1 MHLSFQN
8 KKREKKKPQQLL
20 FPVSF
25 SLSIS
30 LQWLRCKNLIFFIF
44 LGVFSVD
51 SILFLSWNAFIFVW
65 MLLFWNLTI
74 AGWMPKSELHA
85 QLGAGPQASKAL
97 LRQNNNNNNWF
108 VCSVCIH
115 SNWAADWERASY
127 FNTVA
132 VQQALCL
139 YLLPVAPP
147 VPLLGKDPSVVV
159 EIDLLPQRDLLKLRP
174 LKGAVRQLPSL
185 LLRTARRH
193 TSVKAA
199 LQEPT

>member
-1 MHLSFQN
+1 MYS
-8 KKREKKKPQQLL
+8 QQL
-20 FPVSF
+20 S
-25 SLSIS
+25 SR
-30 LQWLRCKNLIFFIF
+30 LR
-44 LGVFSVD
+44 
-51 SILFLSWNAFIFVW
+51 A
-65 MLLFWNLTI
+65 
-74 AGWMPKSELHA
+74 SELL
-85 QLGAGPQASKAL
+85 Q
-97 LRQNNNNNNWF
+97 
-108 VCSVCIH
+108 H
-115 SNWAADWERASY
+115 S
-127 FNTVA
+127 
-132 VQQALCL
+132 L